1 MNTLKSII
9 HNKILRVCLLLLIIT
24 YPFYKD
30 FGFIF
35 SVGDSMLPTYENGEL
50 IVIHKINSL
59 GENWKPQKGQVVVAI
74 DPKDGGRVTKRVIAL
89 EGDYVFIKHG
99 RIYVNDKKHE
109 DGYSHQDISFWTEPD
124 YVRAKKPKEDWLFLN
139 LHMDVGIIPKGYVW
153 VIGDNRS
160 MSWMGKVKIKDI
172 EGLVLF

>member
-9 HNKILRVCLLLLIIT
+9 HNKIVRVCLLLLIIT
-24 YPFYKD
+24 YPFFKD

-89 EGDYVFIKHG
+89 PGEEVEIRHG
-99 RIYVNDKKHE
+99 YIYVNGKKHK
-109 DGYSHQDISFWTEPD
+109 DQWAHHNITYWTEPEE
-124 YVRAKKPKEDWLFLN
+124 VRPEVFTKCF
-139 LHMDVGIIPKGYVW
+139 
-153 VIGDNRS
+153 
-160 MSWMGKVKIKDI
+160 
-172 EGLVLF
+172 